1 MFSDNGG
8 PPYEPYKM
16 YFQLYE
22 ELRVII
28 DGSSE
33 SMTHRDA
40 VELLKEWKEKAWM
53 YDGVSR

>member
-16 YFQLYE
+16 YFDLYQ
-22 ELRVII
+22 ELRHAT

-33 SMTHRDA
+33 SMTHQDA
-40 VELLKEWKEKAWM
+40 LDCIKEWKEKAWM
-53 YDGVSR
+53 YDGLNK